1 MIEQNKN
8 HTGKEK
14 QKGLF
19 SLFSGRELKSLFKK
33 YLFLIF
39 IIEIIIFMVSWLYQI
54 GAVGYDR
61 FGVVDKSFP
70 WKNYF
75 LTAFLVPVGI
85 TFLFGIFIIAFESL
99 FFDKKT
105 GSDKGLKKER
115 ETKLRKFMNFVF
127 HVPFLTFLLAVG
139 LCAVLF
145 YDFELIAQAV
155 SNAGK
160 GFADVLKFMILGIIG
175 GLTILGVLRLIFQY
189 KLRKKEMEHD
199 YRLKIA
205 SRTGVAWVDS
215 ENVVEKD
222 GKIIFSA
229 HTKKEKKGKN
239 GDEEIYLP
247 GINDNED
254 N

>member
-1 MIEQNKN
+1 MVEQSNSK
-8 HTGKEK
+8 TGREK
-14 QKGLF
+14 LNGLF

-39 IIEIIIFMVSWLYQI
+39 LIEIIIFMVSWLYQI

-61 FGVVDKSFP
+61 FGLVDKPFP

-105 GSDKGLKKER
+105 GKDQGLKKEN

-127 HVPFLTFLLAVG
+127 HVPFLVFLLAVG
-139 LCAVLF
+139 ICAVLF
-145 YDFELIAQAV
+145 YDFDLIAQAA
-155 SNAGK
+155 SKAGE
-160 GFADVLKFMILGIIG
+160 GFADILKLMILGIIA
-175 GLTILGVLRLIFQY
+175 GLTILGVIRLIFQY
-189 KLRKKEMEHD
+189 KLRKKEMEYD

-205 SRTGVAWVDS
+205 SRTGVAWVES
-215 ENVVEKD
+215 ENVIEKD
-222 GKIIFSA
+222 GKIILSVQ
-229 HTKKEKKGKN
+229 KEEKKGTS
-239 GDEEIYLP
+239 GDDEIYLP
-247 GINDNED
+247 GINGNED